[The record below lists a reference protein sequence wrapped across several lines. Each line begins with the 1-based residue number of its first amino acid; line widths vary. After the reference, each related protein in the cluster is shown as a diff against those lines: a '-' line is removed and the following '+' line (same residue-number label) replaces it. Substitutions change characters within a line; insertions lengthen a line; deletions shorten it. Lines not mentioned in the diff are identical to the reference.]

1 MVVRILLATILITN
15 ISSTFANETLLEPN
29 EARFAFGWLLGKEY
43 GGISPNDLKGYH
55 YKAKIHDRL
64 HSKVVKNLNSENLS
78 LYLFYSFID
87 STRGSNHSSFK
98 EYLYSVFQL
107 NPSFFLKE
115 LTRRDNRFMIPAVCK
130 WLGSSYYT
138 LDNSADIIDSE
149 GNLIPG
155 KELETIH
162 KSDFA
167 KLNKKDNLLCLKQFR
182 RRQ

>member
-1 MVVRILLATILITN
+1 MIVRILLAATLMIN
-15 ISSTFANETLLEPN
+15 VSFSHANEALLDPD

-43 GGISPNDLKGYH
+43 GGLSPSDLKGYH

-64 HSKVVKNLNSENLS
+64 HSKIVKNLNSENLS

-107 NPSFFLKE
+107 NPSFFLIE
-115 LTRRDNRFMIPAVCK
+115 LTRRDNEFMIPAVCK
-130 WLGSSYYT
+130 WLGESYYT
-138 LDNSADIIDSE
+138 LENSANIVDSE
-149 GNLIPG
+149 GNVIPG

-162 KSDFA
+162 KSDFE
-167 KLNKKDNLLCLKQFR
+167 KLNKKDKTLCLKQFSR
-182 RRQ
+182 